1 MPTYYCP
8 YASAYATTTGNYNC
22 NCSLKN
28 GDKLSDLL
36 STEEIAKY
44 SKSVK
49 EQLEKM
55 LQGHFV
61 VNSPKERKLFLIKEY
76 VPHIQKYEANNLKY
90 FK

>member
-1 MPTYYCP
+1 MSPQI
-8 YASAYATTTGNYNC
+8 
-22 NCSLKN
+22 
-28 GDKLSDLL
+28 KLSDLL

-55 LQGHFV
+55 LNLYHV
-61 VNSPKERKLFLIKEY
+61 VNSPKERKLYLIKTT

-90 FK
+90 IK